1 MAAST
6 AQIRL
11 EDCLISEEHLPNSK
25 PKMRWA
31 DELDF
36 PQDEIWLRIRYQ

>member
-6 AQIRL
+6 ARIGT
-11 EDCLISEEHLPNSK
+11 EDCFISEEHLPNSQQ
-25 PKMRWA
+25 KMRWA

-36 PQDEIWLRIRYQ
+36 PQDEILLRIRYQ